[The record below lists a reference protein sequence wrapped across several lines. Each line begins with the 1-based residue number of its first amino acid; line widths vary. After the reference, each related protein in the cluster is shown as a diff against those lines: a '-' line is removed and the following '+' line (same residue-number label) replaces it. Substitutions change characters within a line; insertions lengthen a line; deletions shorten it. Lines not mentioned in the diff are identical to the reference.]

1 MCMVCSEN
9 DLGENDLRT
18 QASERG
24 VGWGLGWPVPARKLL
39 VKLKLQLGLY
49 HDCAFMLI

>member
-9 DLGENDLRT
+9 DLGESTFRKNNISYSFQLYKVRTLRT

-24 VGWGLGWPVPARKLL
+24 VGWGLG
-39 VKLKLQLGLY
+39 
-49 HDCAFMLI
+49 